1 MSRERS
7 ASDRVEV
14 RTPRLRLVA
23 LDAGLARLQIEDRP
37 TFFAALDAQVEAAW
51 PPVPG
56 DEPKLDDMLR
66 VLAEHPDQTGWRGWV
81 FMMGWAPGQPDRAVG
96 TGGFFGP
103 PDDTGEIEIAYA
115 MCPSFREQGL
125 ATEAVGGLLDWA
137 FTDPR
142 VRTVRAVTQAHL
154 YASRRVLEKSGFSET
169 ENVGEGEDAI
179 RYDLAREDRAA

>member
-1 MSRERS
+1 MSRAQR
-7 ASDRVEV
+7 ASGPAEV
-14 RTPRLRLVA
+14 KTSRLRLVA
-23 LDAGLARLQIEDRP
+23 LDVELARLQVEDRP
-37 TFFAALDAQVEAAW
+37 AFFKALDAQEEAAW
-51 PPVPG
+51 PPVTG
-56 DEPKLDDMLR
+56 DDHKLVEMFETLTK
-66 VLAEHPDQTGWRGWV
+66 HPEQAGWRGWV
-81 FMMGWAPGQPDRAVG
+81 FMMGWAPGQADRAVG

-169 ENVGEGEDAI
+169 EDVGDGDDAV